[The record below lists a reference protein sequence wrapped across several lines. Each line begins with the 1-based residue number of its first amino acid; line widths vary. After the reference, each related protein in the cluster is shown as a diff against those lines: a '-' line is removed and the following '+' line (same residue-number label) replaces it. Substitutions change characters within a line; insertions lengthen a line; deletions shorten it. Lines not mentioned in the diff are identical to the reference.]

1 MTSQEFR
8 KELQRVE
15 ELVRTIESAADPN
28 VRASAVELM
37 TALMQIHGAG
47 IERMMEIT
55 FESGAH
61 GAETVDRFGADDLV
75 ASLLLLYGLHP
86 VPFETRVMQALDK
99 VRPMLKAHGGDV
111 ELLGTAEG
119 VVRLRLDGS
128 CNGCA
133 SSAMTLKNAI
143 EEAIYDAAPDLAAL
157 EVEGVVDV
165 PQPSGLPAGPSSGL
179 VQLGRSRPIQGATA
193 AEI

>member
-61 GAETVDRFGADDLV
+61 GAETVDRFGTDDLV

-143 EEAIYDAAPDLAAL
+143 EEAIYEAAPDLAAL

-193 AEI
+193 VEI